1 MRYLIDTSICIA
13 ILRKQPL
20 VLKRLLAASPSD
32 CAISSITLYE
42 LLTGVEKCRDPGV
55 ERVKVAALQN
65 ALTTLEFGPA
75 AAAQAASTRAL
86 LEVKGMSIG
95 PYDVLIAGQALA
107 AGLVVVTGNV
117 AEFSRVPGL
126 NVEDWQ
132 RP

>member
-20 VLKRLLAASPSD
+20 VLKRLSAASPSD

-42 LLTGVEKCRDPGV
+42 LLTGVEKCRDPVV

-65 ALTTLEFGPA
+65 ALTTLEFDPA
-75 AAAQAASTRAL
+75 AAAQSASARAV
-86 LEVKGMSIG
+86 LEAKGMSIG
-95 PYDVLIAGQALA
+95 PYDLLIAGQALA

-117 AEFSRVPGL
+117 AEFNRVASL
-126 NVEDWQ
+126 KVEDWTH
-132 RP
+132 P